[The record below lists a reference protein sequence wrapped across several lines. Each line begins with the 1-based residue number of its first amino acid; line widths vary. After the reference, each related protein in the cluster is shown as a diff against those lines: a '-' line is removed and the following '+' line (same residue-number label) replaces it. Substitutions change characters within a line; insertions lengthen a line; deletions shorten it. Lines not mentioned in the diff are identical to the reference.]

1 MKKNKNQAFGF
12 LQMVTEL
19 ANILS
24 LYCFHY

>member
-1 MKKNKNQAFGF
+1 MKKNKNQTFGF

-24 LYCFHY
+24 PYYFHY